1 MHAAASSP
9 RSSVPVVVAAPFAS
23 SSQRRG
29 RVAVRG
35 ARSWPATRTRA
46 GAVVVVV
53 ETRHRRMRRGAP
65 GLLRR
70 VLASPPPSPRCA
82 AASSSVVARGIRFNM
97 SGLGGGAAPS
107 GPGVDGPS
115 VLTLGDRADHS
126 WVWQLREDPD
136 APKHDPNKSS
146 RQVFSGHYVRVAPTP
161 LRKPRLALVSPDM
174 LEELGIDEEDAKSEV
189 RSI

>member
-1 MHAAASSP
+1 MDE
-9 RSSVPVVVAAPFAS
+9 RST
-23 SSQRRG
+23 
-29 RVAVRG
+29 
-35 ARSWPATRTRA
+35 AR
-46 GAVVVVV
+46 
-53 ETRHRRMRRGAP
+53 
-65 GLLRR
+65 
-70 VLASPPPSPRCA
+70 PPSPRCA

-146 RQVFSGHYVRVAPTP
+146 RQVFSGHYVRVAPTHAAVACFDDDDDGAGA
-161 LRKPRLALVSPDM
+161 RPRRGPRPRAADGDAAAALARRREGRRDDDRDGRARRRRRRVHRPPREANSDVDDDTSRRLDEVS
-174 LEELGIDEEDAKSEV
+174 LT
-189 RSI
+189 R